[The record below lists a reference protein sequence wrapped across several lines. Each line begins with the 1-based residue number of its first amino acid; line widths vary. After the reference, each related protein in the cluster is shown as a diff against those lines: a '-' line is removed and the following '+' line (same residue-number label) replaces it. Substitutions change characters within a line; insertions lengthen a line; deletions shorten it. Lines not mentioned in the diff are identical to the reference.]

1 MDNPQYNWVNQLVK
15 QRMKTKNK
23 AKKLIDIIDE
33 MNLKEDTTN
42 KMVIEK
48 LDILAKLIFDI
59 DGFNDDVDFVSTI
72 MEDLIE
78 SPHKRI
84 TKLEIEKCN
93 RLYKQ
98 YSSLSTDNRKSTEEN
113 MWKLIDS
120 MLTQENPSKIQA
132 IKMYRKFVNST
143 LREAKDIVD
152 AREQK
157 IKRGW

>member
-33 MNLKEDTTN
+33 MNLKEDDIN
-42 KMVIEK
+42 NMVVGK
-48 LDILAKLIFDI
+48 LNRLASLIFERDKYS
-59 DGFNDDVDFVSTI
+59 DDVDFVSTI

-84 TKLEIEKCN
+84 TRFEIEKCN

-98 YSSLSTDNRKSTEEN
+98 HKE
-113 MWKLIDS
+113 
-120 MLTQENPSKIQA
+120 
-132 IKMYRKFVNST
+132 IK
-143 LREAKDIVD
+143 
-152 AREQK
+152 
-157 IKRGW
+157 